1 MLVLKQRIALAEA
14 IVTRVPGTVM
24 EEAAIIQNTLVTTAD
39 RQFLSNNHIYTFGI
53 EQHLKELYLVL
64 QKEQIWNWYKGCT

>member
-14 IVTRVPGTVM
+14 MVTRVPGAVM
-24 EEAAIIQNTLVTTAD
+24 EEAAIIHNTLVTTAD
-39 RQFLSNNHIYTFGI
+39 RQFLTNN
-53 EQHLKELYLVL
+53 LYLVL